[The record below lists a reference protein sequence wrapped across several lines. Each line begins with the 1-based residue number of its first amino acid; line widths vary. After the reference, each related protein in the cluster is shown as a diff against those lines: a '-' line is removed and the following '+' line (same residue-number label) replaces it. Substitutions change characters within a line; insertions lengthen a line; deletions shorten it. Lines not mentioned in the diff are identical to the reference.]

1 MWDDPSS
8 PACANPTS
16 TPVATMCKDVA
27 ALNLS
32 RYVDEI
38 VAAILEV
45 LAAPKTKLVDV
56 PGIAL
61 VCSAMHE
68 RYADFCPALVAGLV
82 ATIRSSGGS
91 GGGGSGKKGGGG
103 GDGGAAGS
111 PKHRRVCMRLLAEF
125 VLLGMIQGQDV
136 KAMVKSISE
145 ASGAPPSS
153 EVAAAVEDATDDG
166 GEGNVDQEALQ
177 AGLYPKYNVQDAN
190 MVVGFAKAAA
200 LEVAG
205 YVPRTVREAMDALQ
219 KEIDQSKAAESR
231 LQTKKQQSAD
241 AAAGD
246 QDGALDTAV
255 SGDAAVQAEEVV
267 DEDEYSVVSVPLLRK
282 AIDAIEAARATSAS
296 FTNADS
302 NSIAVPPHPSMLIR
316 THLRATHYQLS
327 TTLVTTHAR
336 LLKLE
341 KRCEADRLLQGQLS
355 EAREKG
361 LADAQKLVE
370 NLTKWVEGLAESLD
384 LDVPTL
390 AKEEEDKDLD
400 AGTRGIEL
408 LGKDTEE
415 GGDLG
420 PYDDPETKSFY
431 MDIPDLLTTLPATL
445 LGMSTEEVERKKVE
459 NERKYGGNGEAGDM
473 EGDAVAPDVDE
484 SAADT
489 FEEADDSGAKD
500 DGGTNQGGDDEENK
514 DTPHYKLQVLLEEEL
529 PECHNRTQID
539 AIAEKFCSN
548 HATSKT
554 ARKRLSRTLFLVPR
568 VRLDL
573 LPYYSRLAAIMDRVF
588 SDVSAPL
595 VKELEAQFHGQAR
608 WKKQQHLESRL
619 KTARF
624 LGELTKFQVA
634 PPIVVMR
641 SLRRCFDD
649 FSGYN
654 IDVACALLESCGRY
668 LYKSSHTRS
677 RMSSLLDTMMR
688 IKKAKNLDERSI
700 SIINSAMYLVNPP
713 QTTARKDVKVLPPM
727 EAYLKELFM
736 VRLSPEA
743 DSVKLVSKQ
752 VQRLPWSD
760 PTQECGYLV
769 VKYMLKACRKGR
781 YKVVGAVTA
790 VAANLK
796 RTKPE
801 VPTRLADTVLEE
813 LQWALDH
820 PSVRDQQRTIVY
832 ARILGE
838 MLHSGLVPTSLVFDE
853 LYKFINLGHEI
864 PPALRESSEKYAAA
878 QAEGSAAVSTVSSS
892 STPMPKFMAVGG
904 DVSQA
909 IAEDEEIDE
918 DDDEGGGG
926 SDEQNNTDGEEQPDE
941 EPTRPAVVAVSKYS
955 VFDPRVGTPF
965 DPPNSP
971 FRISLVCTVLE
982 TSSSALVTSGNKAKL
997 EAFLAAF
1004 QRYLFTKDTL
1014 PTEVEF
1020 NLLDVFDV
1028 LDSGWKEKSRSSK
1041 RRQSK
1046 QESSAGFTRYP
1057 TWLEAHNTTVA
1068 IEEAQA
1074 LSKERAEARLLAQ
1087 AGVVSAGDASLAGT
1101 AELDELDD
1109 EMAIVSEDEGDE
1121 VSVDDD
1127 GSLRSADDMSLG
1139 SEGSGDDSNTEDDD
1153 DDDLSGPEDDNE
1165 ESSGEDSGDGVD
1177 EEAEAAA
1184 AEEAHMRQMEDD
1196 AFERE
1201 LRRLTMDALEKG
1213 KVTSRSAGGKV
1224 SDTMPVASQLII
1236 KKPAA
1241 SPSATGPGIPVAANN
1256 TAPTPMALAGPHA
1269 MSFQLLKKGH
1279 KGKSETKEL
1288 YIPTD
1293 TNLVRA
1299 ANKQDDE
1306 AARERDILKEQV
1318 LRYAAESAEQGAAG
1332 GNVYMEQSK
1341 LQKNRNRPLT
1351 NEAIDNAFGSSN
1363 RRRQQ
1368 GQDQGTGRGGSSSGR
1383 VPFYSGRGR
1392 GGGRAP
1398 PGRGAGR
1405 LFNPGSYGRPNPRD
1419 DDDF

>member
-1 MWDDPSS
+1 MVWDDPSS
-8 PACANPTS
+8 PACTNPTS
-16 TPVATMCKDVA
+16 TPVATMCKDIA

-38 VAAILEV
+38 VAAFLEV
-45 LAAPKTKLVDV
+45 LAAPKFKLGDI
-56 PGIAL
+56 PGMAL
-61 VCSAMHE
+61 VCAAMHE
-68 RYADFCPALVAGLV
+68 RYPEFCPALVAGLV
-82 ATIRSSGGS
+82 ATIRSG
-91 GGGGSGKKGGGG
+91 GGGGSGSGKKGTE
-103 GDGGAAGS
+103 GAAGS
-111 PKHRRVCMRLLAEF
+111 PKHRRVCMRLLTEF
-125 VLLGMIQGQDV
+125 VLLGMVQGQDV
-136 KAMVKSISE
+136 KPMVKSISE
-145 ASGAPPSS
+145 ASGAPPSA
-153 EVAAAVEDATDDG
+153 EVVAAVEDATNDS
-166 GEGNVDQEALQ
+166 GEDSVDQEALQ
-177 AGLYPKYNVQDAN
+177 TKLYVKYNVQDAN
-190 MVVGFAKAAA
+190 MVVGFTKAAA

-205 YVPRTVREAMDALQ
+205 YVPKAVREAMDALK
-219 KEIDQSKAAESR
+219 KEVDESKAAECR
-231 LQTKKQQSAD
+231 LQAKKQESAVVAPDDQKEGADDTTVSDD
-241 AAAGD
+241 AAAKGE
-246 QDGALDTAV
+246 G
-255 SGDAAVQAEEVV
+255 VV
-267 DEDEYSVVSVPLLRK
+267 DEDEYSVVSASIFQK
-282 AIDAIEAARATSAS
+282 AVDAIEAARSTSAS
-296 FTNADS
+296 FANLDRNAL
-302 NSIAVPPHPSMLIR
+302 AVPPHPSMLIR

-327 TTLVTTHAR
+327 TTLVSTHAR

-361 LADAQKLVE
+361 LADAQTLVE
-370 NLTKWVEGLAESLD
+370 NLTKWVDGLAESLD
-384 LDVPTL
+384 LGVPTL
-390 AKEEEDKDLD
+390 VKEEEDEDPD

-431 MDIPDLLTTLPATL
+431 TDIPDLLTTLPATL
-445 LGMSTEEVERKKVE
+445 LGMSPEEVERKKAE
-459 NERKYGGNGEAGDM
+459 NERKYGGNGEGDDT
-473 EGDAVAPDVDE
+473 ETDAAAPDVDE
-484 SAADT
+484 SAADA

-500 DGGTNQGGDDEENK
+500 DGENNEGVDDEENK

-529 PECHNRTQID
+529 PECHNRAQID

-641 SLRRCFDD
+641 ALRRCLDD

-654 IDVACALLESCGRY
+654 IDVSCALLESCGRY

-688 IKKAKNLDERSI
+688 IKKAKNLDERAI

-713 QTTARKDVKVLPPM
+713 QTTARKDIKVLPPM

-736 VRLSPEA
+736 VRLGPEA
-743 DSVKLVSKQ
+743 GSIKLVSKQ

-781 YKVVGAVTA
+781 YKAIGAVTA

-796 RTKPE
+796 RAKPE
-801 VPTRLADTVLEE
+801 VPGRLADTVIEE

-820 PSVRDQQRTIVY
+820 PNLRDQQRTIVY

-853 LYKFINLGHEI
+853 LFKFINLGHEI
-864 PPALRESSEKYAAA
+864 PPALRESSDKHF
-878 QAEGSAAVSTVSSS
+878 AEVEGGEAVSSAPT
-892 STPMPKFMAVGG
+892 TPMPKFMAAGG

-909 IAEDEEIDE
+909 IAEDEEMDG
-918 DDDEGGGG
+918 DDDENSDGSGGQNDAGG
-926 SDEQNNTDGEEQPDE
+926 KEQAVE
-941 EPTRPAVVAVSKYS
+941 EPTRLAIVAVSKYS
-955 VFDPRVGTPF
+955 SHDPRVPTPL
-965 DPPNSP
+965 DPPKSP

-982 TSSSALVTSGNKAKL
+982 TASSILVTSTNKAKL
-997 EAFLAAF
+997 GAFLAAF

-1020 NLLDVFDV
+1020 NLLDVFDI
-1028 LDSGWKEKSRSSK
+1028 LDSRWKAKPGSSR
-1041 RRQSK
+1041 RRSK
-1046 QESSAGFTRYP
+1046 QESSSGFTRYP
-1057 TWLEAHNTTVA
+1057 TWLEAHNATVA
-1068 IEEAQA
+1068 FEEAQA
-1074 LSKERAEARLLAQ
+1074 LSKERMEARLLAQ
-1087 AGVVSAGDASLAGT
+1087 AGVVPAGDTSLAGS

-1109 EMAIVSEDEGDE
+1109 EMAIVSDEGDE
-1121 VSVDDD
+1121 ASEDD
-1127 GSLRSADDMSLG
+1127 GRSLNSADEMSLG
-1139 SEGSGDDSNTEDDD
+1139 SEGSAGSEGSDTDDGDDNSEDRSRPDDD
-1153 DDDLSGPEDDNE
+1153 DDESLED
-1165 ESSGEDSGDGVD
+1165 EDEDVVD

-1224 SDTMPVASQLII
+1224 SDNMPVASQLII
-1236 KKPAA
+1236 KKASGPDGSTAA
-1241 SPSATGPGIPVAANN
+1241 TDSV
-1256 TAPTPMALAGPHA
+1256 PMALAGPHA

-1279 KGKSETKEL
+1279 KGKAETKEL

-1293 TNLVRA
+1293 TNIART
-1299 ANKQDDE
+1299 ANKQDDK

-1318 LRYAAESAEQGAAG
+1318 LRYAAESAEQDAAG

-1341 LQKNRNRPLT
+1341 LQKIRNRPLT

-1363 RRRQQ
+1363 RRRQPS
-1368 GQDQGTGRGGSSSGR
+1368 QDAGRGGSSSGR
-1383 VPFYSGRGR
+1383 VPFYPGRGR
-1392 GGGRAP
+1392 GGGRGS

-1405 LFNPGSYGRPNPRD
+1405 LFNPGSYGRSTRE